1 MKKRILA
8 SLLACIMTMLCLA
21 ACSSKKESTGNN
33 ESSTNSAGSNEFEAI
48 DAYIAELASEHNF
61 DGSTFTVIGKGS
73 DHCEFEEETGN
84 LENDALYRRMRE
96 IEEIF
101 GVTYDYIVC
110 TGENYASP
118 STEVASK
125 MESDA
130 MSGTGTYDTA
140 ECNVMMGGQTMF
152 SSGVLQP
159 VEELPGL
166 DLTHSWWLNDIE
178 GQFGIGGH
186 LYFLTGKIVT
196 DHYSDASCLLFNKQI
211 AEDFGIDGLY
221 DIVASGEW
229 TIDKMVEVSSVI
241 PADGSYYR
249 MSIGGYD
256 EPLAYYFGGGFSICE
271 VDEEGNLSIPQA
283 LGTEKTDWIDK
294 LASIF
299 RDEKAYYFDGRNK
312 ETNDVFPDFADGNTF
327 IFTDCMASV
336 AGFRKK
342 DVEFGVLPI
351 PKRDVNQKDY
361 ISYSHA
367 MAVSSYNVSKV
378 VKDVEKVGVILEAMA
393 ALSEKHLEPAYYD
406 KALKGRGTYDSES
419 RDMLD
424 LIYAAKKVDYAV
436 TYQWGDVWKLFS
448 SAVSGV
454 KEGYVGDYTSASRL
468 ANLKIKQLMKQIEND
483 YK

>member
-1 MKKRILA
+1 MKTKILA
-8 SLLACIMTMLCLA
+8 LFLACIMTVLCLA
-21 ACSSKKESTGNN
+21 ACSGKKESSDNN
-33 ESSTNSAGSNEFEAI
+33 GSTTASVGSNEFAAI
-48 DAYIAELASEHNF
+48 DDYIAELASEHNF

-73 DHCEFEEETGN
+73 DHCEFEEETGS

-96 IEEIF
+96 IEESF
-101 GVTYDYIVC
+101 GITYDFIVC

-118 STEVASK
+118 SVEVASK
-125 MESDA
+125 VEADA
-130 MSGTGTYDTA
+130 MAGTGEYDAA
-140 ECNVMMGGQTMF
+140 ECNVMMGGQTML
-152 SSGVLQP
+152 SAGVLQP

-166 DLTHSWWLNDIE
+166 DLAQSWWLNNIE
-178 GQFGIGGH
+178 NQFGIGGH

-196 DHYSDASCLLFNKQI
+196 DHYSDASCILFNKQI

-221 DIVASGEW
+221 DIVTAGEW
-229 TIDKMVEVSSVI
+229 TIDKMVEVTSVI

-249 MSIGGYD
+249 MSMGGYD

-271 VDEEGNLSIPQA
+271 TDEEGNLSLPLA
-283 LGTEKTDWIDK
+283 LGSEKTDWIDK
-294 LASIF
+294 LATIF
-299 RDEKAYYFDGRNK
+299 SDEKAYYIDKRNE

-336 AGFRKK
+336 AGFRDK

-351 PKRDVNQKDY
+351 PKRDVSQKEY

-367 MAVSSYNVSKV
+367 MAVSSYTVSKV

-436 TYQWGDVWKLFS
+436 TYQWGDAWTIFS
-448 SAVSGV
+448 AAVAGT
-454 KEGYVGDYTSASRL
+454 KDGYVGDYTSSSRL
-468 ANLKIKQLMKQIEND
+468 ANLKIKQLIKQVTSD
-483 YK
+483 SK